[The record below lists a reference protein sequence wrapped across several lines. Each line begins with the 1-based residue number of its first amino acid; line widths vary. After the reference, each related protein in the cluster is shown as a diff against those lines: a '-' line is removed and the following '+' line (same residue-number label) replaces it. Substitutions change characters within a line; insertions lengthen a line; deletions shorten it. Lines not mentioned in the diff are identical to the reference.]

1 MLSYGYTL
9 LCHEAIGALEAA
21 GLDPMVGFLHR
32 HRWGRPALA
41 LDLMEEFRPTTGDVA
56 VWRCISVRQVR
67 PEQFTIE
74 DPTSPTSR
82 TGGSEPTMIVIVAYD
97 ITDDGRREDVAQL
110 LSGYG
115 PRVQLSVFE
124 CEVTSID
131 ELRSLRA
138 QLRER
143 IDPLEDQVRVY
154 PTTTQTFAER
164 YIIGARTVEE
174 RSDYWIVR

>member
-1 MLSYGYTL
+1 
-9 LCHEAIGALEAA
+9 
-21 GLDPMVGFLHR
+21 
-32 HRWGRPALA
+32 
-41 LDLMEEFRPTTGDVA
+41 
-56 VWRCISVRQVR
+56 
-67 PEQFTIE
+67 
-74 DPTSPTSR
+74 
-82 TGGSEPTMIVIVAYD
+82 MIVIVAYD

-124 CEVTSID
+124 REVASTD

-154 PTTTQTFAER
+154 PTTTRTFAER

-174 RSDYWIVR
+174 RSGYWIVR